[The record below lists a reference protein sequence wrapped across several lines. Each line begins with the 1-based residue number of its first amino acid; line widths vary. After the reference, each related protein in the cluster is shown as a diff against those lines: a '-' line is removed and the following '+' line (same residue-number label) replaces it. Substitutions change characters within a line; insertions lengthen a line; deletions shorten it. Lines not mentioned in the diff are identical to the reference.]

1 MFDDFIKE
9 DHNIFG
15 VSRSMEKFL
24 NALVGEL
31 SLIKKLFVI
40 FVACVD
46 SLTWWEI
53 HESQFPN
60 VDSLTKQILGIPR

>member
-1 MFDDFIKE
+1 
-9 DHNIFG
+9 
-15 VSRSMEKFL
+15 MEKFL

-31 SLIKKLFVI
+31 SLIKKLIVI